1 MDSCAGWILNG
12 PQSLAYIL
20 ADLGY
25 DVWMNNS
32 RGNRYSRHHIF
43 LDADD
48 DKQAEQFWD
57 YSFEEMAKYD
67 QPALFKFILG
77 KTGVQKIAYI
87 GHSQGTTQMFCAL
100 SENLEFFKKHMNL
113 FIALAPVVRV
123 DNCSSGIIK
132 KLKDNEI
139 VENSLKK
146 FGIYE
151 LFPSKGKNNR
161 AASFMHKLLPELGNL
176 GVKMIAD
183 DDPKTIN

>member
-1 MDSCAGWILNG
+1 
-12 PQSLAYIL
+12 
-20 ADLGY
+20 
-25 DVWMNNS
+25 
-32 RGNRYSRHHIF
+32 
-43 LDADD
+43 
-48 DKQAEQFWD
+48 
-57 YSFEEMAKYD
+57 
-67 QPALFKFILG
+67 
-77 KTGVQKIAYI
+77 
-87 GHSQGTTQMFCAL
+87 
-100 SENLEFFKKHMNL
+100 MNL

>member
-1 MDSCAGWILNG
+1 
-12 PQSLAYIL
+12 
-20 ADLGY
+20 
-25 DVWMNNS
+25 
-32 RGNRYSRHHIF
+32 
-43 LDADD
+43 
-48 DKQAEQFWD
+48 
-57 YSFEEMAKYD
+57 
-67 QPALFKFILG
+67 
-77 KTGVQKIAYI
+77 
-87 GHSQGTTQMFCAL
+87 
-100 SENLEFFKKHMNL
+100 MNL

-139 VENSLKK
+139 VENTLKK

-161 AASFMHKLLPELGNL
+161 AASFMHKLFPELGNL

>member
-1 MDSCAGWILNG
+1 
-12 PQSLAYIL
+12 
-20 ADLGY
+20 
-25 DVWMNNS
+25 
-32 RGNRYSRHHIF
+32 
-43 LDADD
+43 
-48 DKQAEQFWD
+48 
-57 YSFEEMAKYD
+57 
-67 QPALFKFILG
+67 
-77 KTGVQKIAYI
+77 
-87 GHSQGTTQMFCAL
+87 MFCAL

-161 AASFMHKLLPELGNL
+161 AASFMHKLLPELGNF